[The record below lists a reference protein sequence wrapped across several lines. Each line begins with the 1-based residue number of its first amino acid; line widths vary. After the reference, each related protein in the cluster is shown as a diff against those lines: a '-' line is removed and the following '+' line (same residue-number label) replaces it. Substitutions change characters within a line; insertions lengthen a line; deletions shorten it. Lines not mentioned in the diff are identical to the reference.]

1 MRTTVNLDDDVYQ
14 AVASLS
20 QSSGLSLGKVLSKVA
35 RQGLKPAPIKKSKK
49 GLPTFDVPPGTPMIP
64 GNLIQ
69 QFWDEE
75 GLG

>member
-14 AVASLS
+14 AVSSLS

-35 RQGLKPAPIKKSKK
+35 RQGLKPIPVKKKKK

-64 GNLIQ
+64 GMLAYKIIA
-69 QFWDEE
+69 DE
-75 GLG
+75 GVF

>member
-14 AVASLS
+14 AVSSLS

-35 RQGLKPAPIKKSKK
+35 RQGLKPAPIKKKKK

-64 GNLIQ
+64 GMLAYKIIA
-69 QFWDEE
+69 DE
-75 GLG
+75 GIF